1 MRVLHIDTGNDM
13 RGGQHQVLLLS
24 KALVQRGCSQTLL
37 AGSAIRCRQDCEPA
51 SARTVRREAR
61 KCDLIHAHDA
71 RAHNLA
77 LLHGSGKPVVVARRV
92 AFPIGNGILSGLKY
106 RSAAHYI
113 AVSEHVATMLRRGGV
128 PAAKISVVYDAAPEL
143 LERSDGVSSLGDGAA
158 PTESELRVVA
168 PSSHDPLKCREL
180 ALEACRIAGVQLT
193 FAEDLPK
200 ELPRAHVF
208 LYLSRSEGLGSGIL
222 LAMAHG
228 VPTVGSRVDGIPEA
242 VADGETGILVENDP
256 AAVAHAIRQLGN
268 EPALR
273 ARMGRA
279 ARERVQRCFSPK
291 VLAAKTFEVYERVLA
306 KATGRQTGVRA

>member
-24 KALVQRGCSQTLL
+24 AALTRHGCSQTLL
-37 AGSAIRCRQDCEPA
+37 AGSAIRCRQDCEPS

-71 RAHNLA
+71 RAHTLA

-106 RSAAHYI
+106 RGAAHYI

-128 PAAKISVVYDAAPEL
+128 QAAKISVVYDAAPEV

-180 ALEACRIAGVQLT
+180 ALEACRIADVQLT
-193 FAEDLPK
+193 FADDLPK

-208 LYLSRSEGLGSGIL
+208 LYLSRSEGLGSAIL

-256 AAVAHAIRQLGN
+256 AVIASAIRQLGN
-268 EPALR
+268 DPTLR

-279 ARERVQRCFSPK
+279 ALERVRKSFSAGS
-291 VLAAKTFEVYERVLA
+291 LAEKTFEVYERVLA
-306 KATGRQTGVRA
+306 NASGRLPGARQ